1 MFRLDRIAN
10 TIADNTTDIY
20 DYLIIGAGT
29 SGLQIME
36 ILTKKTKNV
45 LVLEAQSSQGGRIMS
60 ESVAELPGALEI
72 DWIRNNLS
80 KFREVFIEKGATW
93 IEERHVVI
101 QKLCK
106 ELGLSLREQ
115 ISEGVTLYLDN

>member
-60 ESVAELPGALEI
+60 ESVAELPGAL
-72 DWIRNNLS
+72 
-80 KFREVFIEKGATW
+80 
-93 IEERHVVI
+93 
-101 QKLCK
+101 
-106 ELGLSLREQ
+106 
-115 ISEGVTLYLDN
+115 

>member
-1 MFRLDRIAN
+1 MYYKHYLKMFRLDRIAN

-60 ESVAELPGALEI
+60 ESVAELPGAL
-72 DWIRNNLS
+72 
-80 KFREVFIEKGATW
+80 
-93 IEERHVVI
+93 
-101 QKLCK
+101 
-106 ELGLSLREQ
+106 
-115 ISEGVTLYLDN
+115 